1 MGIYEWNRSFLVMLF
16 LYVYEIFEMIIF
28 KLEIGG
34 YGFLKK
40 IGLGIYIY
48 IYICWV
54 DWCFVKIFC
63 IYGDIIRI

>member
-1 MGIYEWNRSFLVMLF
+1 MLF

-48 IYICWV
+48 IYMLS
-54 DWCFVKIFC
+54 
-63 IYGDIIRI
+63 